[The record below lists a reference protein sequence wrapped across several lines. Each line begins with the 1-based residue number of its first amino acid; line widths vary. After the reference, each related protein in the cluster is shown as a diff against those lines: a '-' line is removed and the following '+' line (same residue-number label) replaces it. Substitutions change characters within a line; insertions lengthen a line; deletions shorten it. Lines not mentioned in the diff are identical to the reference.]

1 MLAQLLTAV
10 ALVLVIEGA
19 GYALAPGLMQKLAR
33 SLLDMTED
41 QLRIAGLVA
50 VGIGVAGVWLIRILA
65 L

>member
-1 MLAQLLTAV
+1 MLAQLLTAG

-19 GYALAPGLMQKLAR
+19 GYAFAPGLMQKLAR

-50 VGIGVAGVWLIRILA
+50 VGIGVAGVWLIRILV

>member
-1 MLAQLLTAV
+1 MLAHLLTAV

-41 QLRIAGLVA
+41 QLRVAGLVA
-50 VGIGVAGVWLIRILA
+50 VGFGVAGVWLVKTLVV
-65 L
+65 